1 MVSASPLASDP
12 EPNQT
17 PSGSSPLLLEKKLAK
32 RGIREK
38 FSASNAE
45 SLASATDAWLDWQC
59 KLISGVQQ
67 AAVFQTRGS
76 SVVSVQACFPRN
88 KKSGLSMRSTLLREF
103 AVQALTSDEA
113 VAFQQKVHD
122 HQAASADV
130 GANAGGEKTICDF
143 IALKVPV
150 AGNDCIVALQ
160 VSARSK
166 PQLGAV
172 VRLLQWGGHWLSSLN
187 EHLEPEE
194 DSAADLLQSV
204 MTAESV
210 SAACIS
216 IVNDVCKRFACDK
229 VSIGIV
235 EGFTVRL
242 VAISQ
247 LADFDRR
254 QQLVQ
259 MIEATIDESIDQ
271 QSILSLPAIKKNKQ
285 NLLPA
290 HRQLQSQQPDQ
301 ALATIPLDVADTT
314 IGGVLLTRAIAKP
327 FATDELDHCR
337 EYIAK
342 VAPAL
347 DLLCKSQEGLFQR
360 LKRQSGVLVNQF
372 LQPGSLQQR
381 WKTIAASAALIAVLF
396 FPVTHHVSALANIEG
411 ADKQLLVSPQ
421 SGYINSAHFR
431 AGDQVAKGDVIATL
445 DDRDLLMDRDKWKS
459 ELAKVNTSFS
469 QALGSR
475 NRAEIALLQAQK
487 QQVTAELTL
496 VEQQL
501 SRSILTAPFDGV
513 LVSGDLN
520 QSLGAPVETGQVLF
534 ELASLEDFRLI
545 LSVSE
550 SDVASVKP
558 GQESKLRLSA
568 LPGQTYSASIENLMP
583 ISISENGE
591 NVFRLE
597 ATLAEVDKQ
606 LRPGMHGVAKIATE
620 RDPLIWVLIH
630 PLIEKLSLWFW
641 AVL

>member
-1 MVSASPLASDP
+1 MA
-12 EPNQT
+12 
-17 PSGSSPLLLEKKLAK
+17 
-32 RGIREK
+32 
-38 FSASNAE
+38 
-45 SLASATDAWLDWQC
+45 
-59 KLISGVQQ
+59 
-67 AAVFQTRGS
+67 
-76 SVVSVQACFPRN
+76 
-88 KKSGLSMRSTLLREF
+88 
-103 AVQALTSDEA
+103 
-113 VAFQQKVHD
+113 
-122 HQAASADV
+122 
-130 GANAGGEKTICDF
+130 
-143 IALKVPV
+143 
-150 AGNDCIVALQ
+150 
-160 VSARSK
+160 
-166 PQLGAV
+166 
-172 VRLLQWGGHWLSSLN
+172 
-187 EHLEPEE
+187 
-194 DSAADLLQSV
+194 
-204 MTAESV
+204 AESV
-210 SAACIS
+210 YAAGIS
-216 IVNDVCKRFACDK
+216 IVNDVSNRFGCDK

-235 EGFTVRL
+235 EGLTVRL

-259 MIEATIDESIDQ
+259 MIEAAIDESIDQ
-271 QSILSLPAIKKNKQ
+271 QSMLTMPAIGKEQQ

-290 HRQLQSQQPDQ
+290 HRQLHNQQAGQ
-301 ALATIPLDVADTT
+301 TFASIPLTSGNTT
-314 IGGVLLTRAIAKP
+314 IGGLCLTRTIDKP
-327 FATDELDHCR
+327 FNKAELAQCS
-337 EYIAK
+337 EYVGK

-347 DLLCKSQEGLFQR
+347 DLLCKSQESLFKR
-360 LKRQSGVLVNQF
+360 VKRQSSVMAAQL
-372 LQPGSLQQR
+372 LQPGSLRER
-381 WKTIAASAALIAVLF
+381 WKTLAASAALIAVFF

-431 AGDQVAKGDVIATL
+431 AGDQVAEGDVIATL

-459 ELAKVNTSFS
+459 ELSKVNTTFS

-487 QQVTAELTL
+487 KQVSAELTL

-501 SRSILTAPFDGV
+501 SRSVLKAPFDGV

-550 SDVASVKP
+550 NDVAAVRA
-558 GQESKLRLSA
+558 GQEGKLRLSA
-568 LPGQTYSASIENLMP
+568 LPGQTYTANIENLMP
-583 ISISENGE
+583 VSVSENGK

-597 ATLAEVDKQ
+597 ATLADGDQQ

-641 AVL
+641 SIL